1 MIFTDALQTVIMVVG
16 ATALAIMSK
25 NKLLMKFLSWVFPIY
40 VAVQK
45 SRMNRYFSCRLYKS
59 WWNFSVNLQIF

>member
-40 VAVQK
+40 VAVK
-45 SRMNRYFSCRLYKS
+45 KKKLNEWILF
-59 WWNFSVNLQIF
+59 LQALLKLVEFQR

>member
-25 NKLLMKFLSWVFPIY
+25 NKLLMKFLLWVFPIY
-40 VAVQK
+40 VAVK
-45 SRMNRYFSCRLYKS
+45 KKAE
-59 WWNFSVNLQIF
+59 

>member
-40 VAVQK
+40 VAVK
-45 SRMNRYFSCRLYKS
+45 KKLNEWILF
-59 WWNFSVNLQIF
+59 LQALLKLVEFQR